1 MKDQFKTPDWKDGL
15 YQLAIVLGVI
25 VVGAFLAVGIL
36 SLAMY
41 ELGRVS

>member
-1 MKDQFKTPDWKDGL
+1 MNHPDWKDGL
-15 YQLAIVLGVI
+15 LQLAIVLGVI

-36 SLAMY
+36 SLTIY